1 MLEHKFARME
11 VKMIKK
17 ADLEKAKQIYKYMEE
32 DFPKNEIPNYTG
44 FVKLTQENIQ
54 NVYIYEENSQEIA
67 YFITMEK
74 DEKVL
79 ITHLAVIKEHRG
91 QGVGKRFIEAI
102 KEFLA
107 NKKVLIVE
115 VESEKNAKNEQELE
129 VIEKR
134 LRYYLNA
141 GFVKCNTLKYVLYN
155 VDYYILTYS
164 TDESSIFPNVLKDT
178 IESIYDGLFPKENL
192 SINITI

>member
-1 MLEHKFARME
+1 MKGRIDS
-11 VKMIKK
+11 VIKK
-17 ADLEKAKQIYKYMEE
+17 ADLEKAKQIYKYMGE

-44 FVKLTQENIQ
+44 FLKLTQENIQ

-67 YFITMEK
+67 YFVTMEK

-91 QGVGKRFIEAI
+91 QGVGKRFLETI
-102 KEFLA
+102 KNFLS

-115 VESEKNAKNEQELE
+115 VETEKNAKNEQELE

-141 GFVKCNTLKYVLYN
+141 GFVKCNELNYVLYN

-164 TDESSIFPNVLKDT
+164 TDESSISPNMLKDT
-178 IESIYDGLFPKENL
+178 IESIYDGLFPKKNL
-192 SINITI
+192 TIGIL

>member
-1 MLEHKFARME
+1 MKGRIDS
-11 VKMIKK
+11 VIKK
-17 ADLEKAKQIYKYMEE
+17 ANVEKAKQIYKYMEE

-44 FVKLTQENIQ
+44 FLKLTQENIQ

-67 YFITMEK
+67 YFVTMEK

-91 QGVGKRFIEAI
+91 QGVGKRFLETI
-102 KEFLA
+102 KDFLS

-115 VESEKNAKNEQELE
+115 VETEKNAKNEQELE

-141 GFVKCNTLKYVLYN
+141 GFVKCNELNYVLYN

-164 TDESSIFPNVLKDT
+164 TDESSISPNMLKDT
-178 IESIYDGLFPKENL
+178 IESIYDGLFPKKNL
-192 SINITI
+192 KIGVL

>member
-1 MLEHKFARME
+1 
-11 VKMIKK
+11 MIKK

>member
-1 MLEHKFARME
+1 MKGRIDS
-11 VKMIKK
+11 VIKK
-17 ADLEKAKQIYKYMEE
+17 ADLEKAKQIYKYMGE

-44 FVKLTQENIQ
+44 FLKLTQENIQ

-67 YFITMEK
+67 YFVTMEK

-91 QGVGKRFIEAI
+91 QGVGKRFLETI
-102 KEFLA
+102 KDFLS

-115 VESEKNAKNEQELE
+115 VETEKNAKNEQELE

-141 GFVKCNTLKYVLYN
+141 GFVKCNELNYVLYN

-164 TDESSIFPNVLKDT
+164 TDESSISPNMLKDT
-178 IESIYDGLFPKENL
+178 IESIYDGLFPKKNL
-192 SINITI
+192 TIGIL

>member
-1 MLEHKFARME
+1 MKGRIDS
-11 VKMIKK
+11 VIKK
-17 ADLEKAKQIYKYMEE
+17 ADLEKAKQIYKYMGE

-44 FVKLTQENIQ
+44 FLKLTQENIQ
-54 NVYIYEENSQEIA
+54 NIYIYEENSQEIA

-91 QGVGKRFIEAI
+91 QGVGKRFLETI
-102 KEFLA
+102 KDFLS

-115 VESEKNAKNEQELE
+115 VETEKNAKNEQELE

-141 GFVKCNTLKYVLYN
+141 GFVKCNELNYVLYN

-164 TDESSIFPNVLKDT
+164 TDESSISPNMLKDT
-178 IESIYDGLFPKENL
+178 IESIYDGLFPKKNL
-192 SINITI
+192 KIGVL

>member
-1 MLEHKFARME
+1 MKGRIDS
-11 VKMIKK
+11 VIKK
-17 ADLEKAKQIYKYMEE
+17 ADLEKAKQIYKYMGE

-44 FVKLTQENIQ
+44 FLKLTQENIQ
-54 NVYIYEENSQEIA
+54 NVYIYEENSLEIA
-67 YFITMEK
+67 YFVTMEK

-91 QGVGKRFIEAI
+91 QGVGKRFLETI
-102 KEFLA
+102 KDFLS

-115 VESEKNAKNEQELE
+115 VETEKNAKNEQELE

-141 GFVKCNTLKYVLYN
+141 GFVKCNELNYVLYN

-164 TDESSIFPNVLKDT
+164 TDESSISPNMLKDT
-178 IESIYDGLFPKENL
+178 IESIYDGLFPKKNL
-192 SINITI
+192 TIGVL

>member
-1 MLEHKFARME
+1 
-11 VKMIKK
+11 MIKK
-17 ADLEKAKQIYKYMEE
+17 ADLEKAKQIYKYMEG
-32 DFPKNEIPNYTG
+32 DFPKNEIPNYKG
-44 FVKLTQENIQ
+44 FLKLTQENIQ

-67 YFITMEK
+67 YFIIMEK

-91 QGVGKRFIEAI
+91 QGVGKRFIETI
-102 KEFLA
+102 EEFLA

-141 GFVKCNTLKYVLYN
+141 GFVKCNELKYVLYN

-192 SINITI
+192 KISIKGITI